1 MGYTR
6 DWITSG
12 MKKIG
17 SGKVSKESE
26 DPKATGRMLDSILR
40 AVEVIGVF
48 KELQLHVHSW
58 ESLG

>member
-12 MKKIG
+12 MKKSG

-26 DPKATGRMLDSILR
+26 DPKATRKMLVSILR
-40 AVEVIGVF
+40 AVEVIRVF
-48 KELQLHVHSW
+48 KEVQLHVHS
-58 ESLG
+58 